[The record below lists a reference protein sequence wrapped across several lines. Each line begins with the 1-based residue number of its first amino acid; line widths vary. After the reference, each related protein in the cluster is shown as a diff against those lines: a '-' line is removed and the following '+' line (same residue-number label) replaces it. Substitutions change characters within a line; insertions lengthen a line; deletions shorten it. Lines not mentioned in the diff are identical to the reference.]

1 MAAPTITYY
10 EDDTFNK
17 KCSHGFKFITGLLT
31 FTTYSATTTS
41 GVQFD
46 LSTRIPT
53 KVHFVGF
60 DNTLGYVPVYDYTNK
75 RIRIYEAGADSAAL
89 DEVSDGAKLSGDT
102 MSTARFFAVG
112 K

>member
-10 EDDTFNK
+10 QDDTFNK

-46 LSTRIPT
+46 LSNQIPT
-53 KVHFVGF
+53 KIHFVGF
-60 DNTLGYVPVYDYTNK
+60 DNKNGYVPVYDYANS
-75 RIRIYEAGADSAAL
+75 RIKIYEAGADGAAL
-89 DEVSDGAKLSGDT
+89 DELGNGTVLSGDT

-112 K
+112 I